1 MLFPLGGP
9 VPEGDIVGREDFI
22 ITLATRL
29 AEGQSVM
36 LAGPRRIG
44 KTSLAFE
51 VLRRLKDKG
60 FYVASVD
67 FFRTS
72 SRRTIAESIINACL
86 ENRTGIR
93 KTLNT
98 LWDRAKLLAGSAKI
112 AVKVEDLEL
121 NIGFPKKEMDDET
134 LLEFAFNLPD
144 LLTERDGKRMVVVF
158 DEFQDAGQIGGMDIY
173 KVMRSHFQHQ
183 KNVSYLFLGSKEGMM
198 QSLFAGKK
206 HAFYR
211 FATVLPIPQIPEEA
225 WRGYITRK
233 FNEKGIEVSSVYVLK
248 EIVRLAG
255 GHPQDTML
263 ICTEA
268 YYTLLEAGEK
278 KLTSEIVRIAYE
290 RALIT
295 LTPVFDEILN
305 EVGKKPLVR
314 EVLRRLAVGEAIYK
328 EKNNPNDI
336 KRAVDQLIVSAV
348 IEKEGRGKYKFIEP
362 MLQEYILI
370 SY

>member
-22 ITLATRL
+22 ISLETRL

-44 KTSLAFE
+44 KTSLALE
-51 VLRRLKDKG
+51 VLRRLKKKG
-60 FYVASVD
+60 FYVGLVD

-72 SRRTIAESIINACL
+72 SRRTIAEAIINSCL
-86 ENRTGIR
+86 ENRTGIK
-93 KTLNT
+93 KTLNA
-98 LWDRAKLLAGSAKI
+98 LWDKAKLLAGSTKI
-112 AVKVEDLEL
+112 ALKLEELEL

-144 LLTERDGKRMVVVF
+144 LLAERDNKRMVMVF
-158 DEFQDAGQIGGMDIY
+158 DEFQDAGQIGGMDMY
-173 KVMRSHFQHQ
+173 KVMRSHFQLQ

-198 QSLFAGKK
+198 DSLFAGKK

-211 FATVLPIPQIPEEA
+211 FATVLPIPPIAKES
-225 WRGYITRK
+225 WTGYIAGK
-233 FNEKGIEVSSVYVLK
+233 FKEKNIEISSDYVL
-248 EIVRLAG
+248 EEVVRLAG

-263 ICTEA
+263 ICLEA

-278 KLTSEIVRIAYE
+278 RLTSEIVRIAYE

-295 LTPVFDEILN
+295 LTPLFDEILN
-305 EVGKKPLVR
+305 EVGKNPLVR
-314 EVLRRLAVGEAIYK
+314 EVLRRLAAGEVIYK

-336 KRAVDQLIVSAV
+336 KRAVDRLLVSAV
-348 IEKEGRGKYKFIEP
+348 IEKKGRGKYKFFEP
-362 MLQEYILI
+362 MLREYILR

>member
-1 MLFPLGGP
+1 M
-9 VPEGDIVGREDFI
+9 PEEDVIGREDFI
-22 ITLATRL
+22 ISLETRL
-29 AEGQSVM
+29 AEGHSVM

-51 VLRRLKDKG
+51 VLRRLKNKG

-67 FFRTS
+67 FFRIS
-72 SRRTIAESIINACL
+72 SRRKIAESIINGCL
-86 ENRTGIR
+86 ENRTGIK
-93 KTLNT
+93 KTLND
-98 LWDRAKLLAGSAKI
+98 LWDKAKLLVGSAKI

-121 NIGFPKKEMDDET
+121 NIGFPSKEIDDET
-134 LLEFAFNLPD
+134 LLEYAFNLPE
-144 LLTERDGKRMVVVF
+144 LLAERDGKRMVMVF

-173 KVMRSHFQHQ
+173 KVMRSYFQHQ

-225 WRGYITRK
+225 WIGYITRK
-233 FNEKGIEVSSVYVLK
+233 FYEKNIEISSVYVLK

-278 KLTSEIVRIAYE
+278 KLTSEIVRIACE

-295 LTPVFDEILN
+295 LTPVFDEILD

-328 EKNNPNDI
+328 EKNPNDI
-336 KRAVDQLIVSAV
+336 KRAVDRLMVSAV
-348 IEKEGRGKYKFIEP
+348 IEKEGRGRYRFIEP
-362 MLQEYILI
+362 MLQEYILR
-370 SY
+370 SYIP